1 MSRRHLIARRD
12 YGLELTEIKA
22 IDAYEY
28 SKSRYRL
35 YEGRTLEDVEKV
47 IAWLEMQDDW
57 DDAEWKAPDWAKR
70 EMREQNMIARE
81 AREYEKSIADTGT
94 GSTNTRSGKARKGN
108 ERHNNRQGNAVGVEV
123 QNA

>member
-57 DDAEWKAPDWAKR
+57 NDDEWKAPDWAKR

-94 GSTNTRSGKARKGN
+94 GNTNTRSGKARKGN